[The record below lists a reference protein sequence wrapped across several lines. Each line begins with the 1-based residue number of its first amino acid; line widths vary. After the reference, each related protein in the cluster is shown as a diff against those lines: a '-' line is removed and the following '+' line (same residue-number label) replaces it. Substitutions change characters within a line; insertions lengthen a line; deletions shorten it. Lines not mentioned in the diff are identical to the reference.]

1 MVNKNE
7 AAGKAE
13 QVKGSVK
20 EKVGEWTND
29 PDLEV
34 EGEADQA
41 SGKVRETAGKVQR
54 KAEDAV
60 DEIRKGLD
68 R

>member
-20 EKVGEWTND
+20 QKVGEWTND